1 MITYPNCRP
10 LSEEQ
15 IERYYVDGYIIA
27 SGLVPPVVC
36 DAVVEAAREV
46 AVQAGGGWT
55 SKIFDPKNPLQD
67 AKLHRLLIEPG
78 LVAATEQIF
87 EAPARFYYGMLA
99 VVPAHGGKGLE
110 WHQDNMYD
118 FVSGRAL
125 NTFVALCDITPDMA
139 ILWVAPGSQTRGV
152 AESVITNGHHH
163 AAEPENVLQLPGLNK
178 GDVCIFD
185 RNMLHHSKRNTTDRH
200 RYAYAAQF
208 QEANAR
214 KVKLGGK
221 KELEKPLISELRNVW
236 LPVLSETADSSVSAG

>member
-1 MITYPNCRP
+1 MLTYPECIP

-15 IERYYVDGYIIA
+15 IENYYTSGYIVA
-27 SGLVPPVVC
+27 EGLVPPEVC
-36 DAVVEAAREV
+36 DAVVEEANKFSY
-46 AVQAGGGWT
+46 QAGGNWT
-55 SKIFDPKNPLQD
+55 PKIFDPKNPLQD
-67 AKLHRLLIEPG
+67 VALHRLLIEPA
-78 LVAATEQIF
+78 LVGATEQIF

-152 AESVITNGHHH
+152 AASVITNGHHH
-163 AAEPENVLQLPGLNK
+163 AAEPENALQLPGLSK

-185 RNMLHHSKRNTTDRH
+185 RNTLHHSKRNTTHRH

-214 KVKLGGK
+214 KVRLGGK
-221 KELEKPLISELRNVW
+221 KELEKPLIAELRRMWMEQGLV
-236 LPVLSETADSSVSAG
+236 A